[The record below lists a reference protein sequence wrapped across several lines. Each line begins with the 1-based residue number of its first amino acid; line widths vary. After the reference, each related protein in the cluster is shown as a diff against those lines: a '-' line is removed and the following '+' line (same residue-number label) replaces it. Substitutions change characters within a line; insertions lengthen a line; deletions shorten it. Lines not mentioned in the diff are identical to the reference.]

1 MDLIGKVKSPSAKRL
16 GCWQLLAVEYTAVFS
31 DGLEPEPSR
40 VRTIRMFDPYYVP
53 LLVRRTFQAPTGGV
67 DTFGYHV
74 IGRHITVMPAG
85 DTRLPLNLAS
95 IPTGWPYATGTIYAQ
110 RTWSQP
116 WKHGSVQYRNGF
128 PDIYL
133 AHNEWLVKW
142 MRACHDQMFTAAED
156 VRKAMMRQF
165 KEDVLAE
172 QRALDQVQSDR
183 RAALHEE
190 KSELHDAIEN
200 EIHWMRHPRQRPAP
214 PEPKG
219 FTEVRTERVS

>member
-1 MDLIGKVKSPSAKRL
+1 MDLIGKVQNPSAKKL

-31 DGLEPEPSR
+31 DGLDPEPSR
-40 VRTIRMFDPYYVP
+40 VRTIRMFDPDYVP

-74 IGRHITVMPAG
+74 IGRHIRVMPAS
-85 DTRLPLNLAS
+85 DSRRPLTLAS
-95 IPTGWPYATGTIYAQ
+95 TPVGWPYATGTIYAQ

-116 WKHGSVQYRNGF
+116 WKRGTPQYRNAF

-142 MRACHDQMFTAAED
+142 MRACHNQMFNEAED
-156 VRKAMMRQF
+156 VRKSMMRQF

-172 QRALDQVQSDR
+172 QRALDAVQADR
-183 RAALHEE
+183 REALHEE
-190 KSELHDAIEN
+190 KSELHDAIQN
-200 EIHWMRHPRQRPAP
+200 EIHWMRHPRQRP
-214 PEPKG
+214 PEPAPKG
-219 FTEVRTERVS
+219 FTEVHMEKVS